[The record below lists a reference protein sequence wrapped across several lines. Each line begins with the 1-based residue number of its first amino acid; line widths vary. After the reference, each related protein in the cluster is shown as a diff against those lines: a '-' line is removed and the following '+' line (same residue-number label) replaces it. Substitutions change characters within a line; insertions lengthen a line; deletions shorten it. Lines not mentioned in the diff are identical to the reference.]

1 MQMNPDGYP
10 ERKDALEYLEER
22 TQVEETPEASSPLLS
37 LLTKPV

>member
-22 TQVEETPEASSPLLS
+22 TQVAEAPEASPLLAA
-37 LLTKPV
+37 LTTPV